1 MCVWWNTSM
10 TKEKLCQV
18 HLEFWMTVETCVSRP
33 SHRLPT
39 NFVPTIIISNSNCGC
54 WYRYSVRSDKRL
66 THFDLRSSFQWPRYR
81 TTSSYSTLRVILTCF
96 LFQCYIHVSPRTCA
110 CVNETVS
117 QNAPPWLHWSW
128 VKEWKKGPKRYAA
141 RVRRKRPG
149 MALGDDPIRLNT
161 ASRRRQQT
169 NQGHKSTLLQ
179 SPPLSS
185 SLSRAEIS
193 TVEAVYTAPNCI
205 FYPGK

>member
-1 MCVWWNTSM
+1 MYDQINVWRILIWGHHFNGLDI
-10 TKEKLCQV
+10 E
-18 HLEFWMTVETCVSRP
+18 P
-33 SHRLPT
+33 LP
-39 NFVPTIIISNSNCGC
+39 
-54 WYRYSVRSDKRL
+54 L
-66 THFDLRSSFQWPRYR
+66 
-81 TTSSYSTLRVILTCF
+81 ILHSELYWLVF
-96 LFQCYIHVSPRTCA
+96 LFQCYIHVNPRTCA
-110 CVNETVS
+110 FVDETVS

-179 SPPLSS
+179 SPPSS

-193 TVEAVYTAPNCI
+193 TLEAVYTAPNCI